1 MKVVAHR
8 GASGTEPE
16 NTLRAVRKAFEVGA
30 DWVEVDVRVSRDGR
44 FVVIHDETVDRTT
57 DGSGRVSEMTFDEL
71 RKLDAGMGERI
82 PSLEEVLDEAE
93 GRGTL
98 VLEVKVP
105 GHEWRLMNLLRS
117 LDAVDRVVVSSF
129 YHKLVR
135 NVKRLD
141 PTVKAG
147 VIVSSQPVNPSRV
160 ASEAWADMVF
170 MKARYVEAWVVDD
183 LHEAG
188 IEVYPW
194 VVDDVANAGRLV
206 EMGVD
211 GIVTNRPSVIRRFLE
226 AVEYRGRG
234 G

>member
-8 GASGTEPE
+8 GASRTEPE

-183 LHEAG
+183 LHETG
-188 IEVYPW
+188 M
-194 VVDDVANAGRLV
+194 D
-206 EMGVD
+206 VD